1 MKTRRCHHIYICSY
15 QLGVAEERRLCV
27 NKSSVWDMILL
38 VSRIWHD
45 LGCCTEAVLTCGCN
59 SNPIGKMCCCRRGP
73 FWCNPSCIRTC
84 TCMVLSEPPDTC
96 AACAPVLVLQEHNW
110 TSRVSNLLSLS
121 GLRVGALE
129 ISVKAAIS
137 QNKQLP
143 VVSGL
148 PNLAD
153 RS

>member
-1 MKTRRCHHIYICSY
+1 
-15 QLGVAEERRLCV
+15 
-27 NKSSVWDMILL
+27 
-38 VSRIWHD
+38 
-45 LGCCTEAVLTCGCN
+45 
-59 SNPIGKMCCCRRGP
+59 
-73 FWCNPSCIRTC
+73 
-84 TCMVLSEPPDTC
+84 MVLSEPPDTC